1 LQQVVTR
8 PGATRLYIDRVF
20 SLRGIGTV
28 VTGTLWG
35 GSIGEGDLLRAE
47 PAKLDVRVRSV
58 QVHDRPVAR
67 AEAGQR
73 VAVGLPGIGRSQLR
87 RGDALI
93 KPRAYPVSYRLDV
106 VLEEL
111 EPVPGR
117 VSVHHGTSALAARV
131 ARAGERY
138 AQLRLAAPVV
148 AARGDRVVLRTSRTV
163 GGGLVLDPA
172 PRRHSDAARFE
183 LLERGDIAA
192 TVHEPVRADSLRHLV
207 DGELEGVE
215 RAGDWVFS
223 REWLET
229 TRAELDARLA
239 ASDPLDPG
247 VPRPHERWARD
258 LLPLLGVELRGAKV
272 YRPGAA
278 GELGERAAAA
288 ERLEAEL
295 AAAGTSPIRVAD
307 RDLAAFLEHRGRLVR
322 TGDGLAV
329 GAEAYE
335 HARALLVEECD
346 RAGRITLA
354 RFRDLLG
361 GSRRDAQLLLERF
374 DVDGLTRRVGDA
386 RVLRRR
392 ARA

>member
-1 LQQVVTR
+1 
-8 PGATRLYIDRVF
+8 
-20 SLRGIGTV
+20 
-28 VTGTLWG
+28 
-35 GSIGEGDLLRAE
+35 
-47 PAKLDVRVRSV
+47 
-58 QVHDRPVAR
+58 VHDRPVTR

-93 KPRAYPVSYRLDV
+93 KPRAYPASFRLDV

-117 VSVHHGTSALAARV
+117 VTVHHGTSALPARV
-131 ARAGERY
+131 ARAGDRY
-138 AQLRLAAPVV
+138 AQLRLAARVV

-163 GGGLVLDPA
+163 GGGRVLDPA
-172 PRRHSDAARFE
+172 PRRHSDADRFE
-183 LLERGDIAA
+183 LLERGDVAA
-192 TVHEPVRADSLRHLV
+192 TVHEPVRADSLRYLV

-215 RAGDWVFS
+215 RAGDWFFS
-223 REWLET
+223 RDWLE
-229 TRAELDARLA
+229 AAKADLDARLA
-239 ASDPLDPG
+239 AADPLDPG
-247 VPRPHERWARD
+247 VPLPHERWARD

-278 GELGERAAAA
+278 GELGERVAAA

-295 AAAGTSPIRVAD
+295 AAAGTSPIHVDD
-307 RDLAAFLEHRGRLVR
+307 RALATYLEQQGRLVR
-322 TGDGLAV
+322 MGDGLAV
-329 GAEAYE
+329 GAEAYDR
-335 HARALLVEECD
+335 ARALLVEECE

-361 GSRRDAQLLLERF
+361 GSRRDSQLFLERF
-374 DVDGLTRRVGDA
+374 DADGLTRRIGDE

-392 ARA
+392 ARTQR